1 MSVGIASLGVLLI
14 RKWSSNITWYS
25 LPNRQVLSIQF
36 LHVIAYQ
43 GAFIYLS
50 QCMPRAL
57 QSFWLYP
64 GPWVGALSLSPS
76 ALPREP
82 EGTSGSWHPRG
93 GTWCKHG
100 LSVPGVRWPQGAMG
114 HRMPTKWCT
123 EINLSS
129 VSNQLFSF

>member
-25 LPNRQVLSIQF
+25 LPNWQVLSIQF
-36 LHVIAYQ
+36 LHVTAYQ

-64 GPWVGALSLSPS
+64 GPWVGAMSLSPS

-82 EGTSGSWHPRG
+82 EGTSGSWNPRG
-93 GTWCKHG
+93 VSWPSVWDLVQAWALRARCAVASRGHGTQDAHQ
-100 LSVPGVRWPQGAMG
+100 VV
-114 HRMPTKWCT
+114 H
-123 EINLSS
+123 
-129 VSNQLFSF
+129 